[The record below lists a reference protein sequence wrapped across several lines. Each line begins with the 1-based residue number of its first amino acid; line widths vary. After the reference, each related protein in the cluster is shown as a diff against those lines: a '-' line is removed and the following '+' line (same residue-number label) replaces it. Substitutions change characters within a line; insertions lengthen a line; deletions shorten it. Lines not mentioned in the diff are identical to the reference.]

1 MSITNRC
8 FCGAEA
14 VTTRCSQLRG
24 SSLSRGVSCG
34 GICDKLLPC
43 GFHRCT
49 DICHEGDCAPCQRVV
64 RSKCYCGKHEKDM
77 RCGDGLA
84 KTSSESA
91 DLSWEGRWAC
101 ASLCERPFD
110 VSVCH
115 MTVKMGPK
123 TDVSSLHA
131 YSVASTSASAHV
143 MQSASNDRRAP
154 FLPPLSQ
161 HAPVVPSPSGNGRAV
176 RTRSRHARAP
186 AVVNSRVATAAR
198 PSATSETARPAP
210 SSCRRHVDV
219 ARQRNPSPA
228 TKSSAKSQRVAKK
241 FFAPPPADR
250 CATVVDTSAGGHA
263 VRCTFWQSQSRE
275 RSLRSGSS
283 RSRTQPACTTATCRA
298 EKRSSAGF
306 TTAP

>member
-24 SSLSRGVSCG
+24 PSLSRGVSCG

-49 DICHEGDCAPCQRVV
+49 DICHEGECAPCQRVV

-77 RCGDGLA
+77 RCGDGLV

-91 DLSWEGRWAC
+91 ELNWEGRWAC

-110 VSVCH
+110 VSECH
-115 MTVKMGPK
+115 LTANIGHK
-123 TDVSSLHA
+123 TDESSLHA
-131 YSVASTSASAHV
+131 YSVASTSASGPV

-154 FLPPLSQ
+154 SLPPLSQ
-161 HAPVVPSPSGNGRAV
+161 RVPVVPSPLGNGRAV

-186 AVVNSRVATAAR
+186 AVASSRVATPAR
-198 PSATSETARPAP
+198 PSVTSVTARPAP
-210 SSCRRHVDV
+210 SSCQRRVDV
-219 ARQRNPSPA
+219 ARQRSPSLA
-228 TKSSAKSQRVAKK
+228 TKSSAKNQRVAKK
-241 FFAPPPADR
+241 FSAPPPADR
-250 CATVVDTSAGGHA
+250 FATAVDTNAGGHA
-263 VRCTFWQSQSRE
+263 VRCTFWQSPSQG